1 MEDEILIKFI
11 FFKLS
16 AESLEFAK
24 LLETNGNA
32 FADGERAIGQ
42 ESIATLYQI
51 KQVVRFIKFYSASRL
66 NVQSNV
72 KNSTIAE
79 PIDGTSSRS
88 LFEILLS
95 IYQNLHVG
103 RVQVVIRIDEDR
115 RYFQSL
121 FSNIKSLSFEEA
133 SPVKRSAYCVQ
144 IIFDSSD
151 VASAFA
157 ELANAGVDRTA
168 PWRIRQC
175 WVQESLRAK
184 FEAEFP
190 SDGVVDATVLDLA
203 QPFGAIV
210 LASRRVALP
219 LIVGVTEAHV
229 DSDGV
234 ILVNFF
240 RTPKDCVDLLA
251 KKRQTVG
258 AGVAADEMS
267 VSVWTEN
274 ISLAVEMASI
284 LPALNVWI
292 NSVGL
297 LDPNVPFTFG
307 GNYTVY
313 GSDLALIQA
322 AAATGLAE
330 VDDPNTNLAKY
341 LDE

>member
-1 MEDEILIKFI
+1 M
-11 FFKLS
+11 S
-16 AESLEFAK
+16 AESLAFAN
-24 LLETNGNA
+24 LLGTNEKA

-42 ESIATLYQI
+42 KSIATLYQI
-51 KQVVRFIKFYSASRL
+51 KQVVRFIKFYSSSQL

-72 KNSTIAE
+72 KSSTVAE

-88 LFEILLS
+88 LFEVLLS
-95 IYQNLHVG
+95 LYQNLHVG
-103 RVQVVIRIDEDR
+103 RIPIVVQIDEDR
-115 RYFQSL
+115 RYLQSL
-121 FSNIKSLSFEEA
+121 FNDIKSLSFEEA
-133 SPVKRSAYCVQ
+133 SPNKRSAYCVQ
-144 IIFDSSD
+144 IILDSAD

-184 FEAEFP
+184 FMAEFP

-210 LASRRVALP
+210 LSSRRLVLP
-219 LIVGVTEAHV
+219 LIVGVSEAHI

-234 ILVNFF
+234 VLVNFF
-240 RTPKDCVDLLA
+240 RTAKDCVDLLA

-258 AGVAADEMS
+258 AGVASDEMS

-274 ISLAVEMASI
+274 ISHAIEMATI

-297 LDPNVPFTFG
+297 LDPSVPFTFG
-307 GNYTVY
+307 GNHTVY

-322 AAATGLAE
+322 AAANGLGEASDPNPTLAE
-330 VDDPNTNLAKY
+330 Y

>member
-1 MEDEILIKFI
+1 M
-11 FFKLS
+11 S

-24 LLETNGNA
+24 LLGNNEKT
-32 FADGERAIGQ
+32 FADGERLNGQ
-42 ESIATLYQI
+42 ESKATLYQI
-51 KQVVRFIKFYSASRL
+51 KQVVRFIKYYTASQL

-72 KNSTIAE
+72 KSSTMAE
-79 PIDGTSSRS
+79 EIDGTSSRS
-88 LFEILLS
+88 LFEVLLT
-95 IYQNLHVG
+95 IYQNLHVN
-103 RVQVVIRIDEDR
+103 RVQLVVRIDEDR
-115 RYFQSL
+115 CYFQSL
-121 FSNIKSLSFEEA
+121 FKNIKSLSFEKA
-133 SPVKRSAYCVQ
+133 SPIKRSAYCVQ

-157 ELANAGVDRTA
+157 ELADAGADRTA

-175 WVQESLRAK
+175 WVQESLRSK
-184 FEAEFP
+184 FEAQFP
-190 SDGVVDATVLDLA
+190 SDGGVIDASVRDLA

-210 LASRRVALP
+210 LTSRRVVLP
-219 LIVGVTEAHV
+219 LILGVSEAHI

-234 ILVNFF
+234 VLVNFF
-240 RTPKDCVDLLA
+240 RTAKDCVDILA
-251 KKRQTVG
+251 KKRLTVG

-274 ISLAVEMASI
+274 ISLAVEMAAV

-297 LDPNVPFTFG
+297 LDPSVPFTFG
-307 GNYTVY
+307 ENHTVY

-322 AAATGLAE
+322 AAASGLGEA
-330 VDDPNTNLAKY
+330 VDPNPNLAKY